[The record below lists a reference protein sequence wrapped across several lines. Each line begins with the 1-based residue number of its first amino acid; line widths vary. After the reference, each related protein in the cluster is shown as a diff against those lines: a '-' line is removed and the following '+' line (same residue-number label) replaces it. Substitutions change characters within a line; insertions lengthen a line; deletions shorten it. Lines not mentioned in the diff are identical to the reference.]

1 MIQIMMPGNNHNVVL
16 GRNNPTAPIINA
28 AATILAIGTFGAFVF
43 VSLNTK
49 YMHGTIIHKQ
59 AIVVAVAP
67 PAIPRYG
74 TKSQQSAAVTID
86 PNIRMYIGILGF
98 PIP

>member
-1 MIQIMMPGNNHNVVL
+1 MNIPGNSHTVVL
-16 GRNNPTAPIINA
+16 GMNRPAPPIIRA
-28 AATILAIGTFGAFVF
+28 AATILTTAFFGAFVS
-43 VSLNTK
+43 VSLDTK
-49 YMHGTIIHKQ
+49 YTHGTIIKKH

-74 TKSQQSAAVTID
+74 TKSQQRAAVVMEPHIK
-86 PNIRMYIGILGF
+86 IYIGILGF